1 MMLDIVHYN
10 NFYLTY
16 FSSSQSPLTSPL
28 PPLQKHLLQLLC
40 LGQCFG
46 VQAYFCLNK
55 DFTKT
60 PFSDQTGKGEKGWGI
75 FMQEVLVAERPK
87 QSDMSHSAI
96 IFVTECVAECVA

>member
-1 MMLDIVHYN
+1 M
-10 NFYLTY
+10 
-16 FSSSQSPLTSPL
+16 
-28 PPLQKHLLQLLC
+28 HLLQLLC

-46 VQAYFCLNK
+46 VQAYLCLNK
-55 DFTKT
+55 YFSKT

-96 IFVTECVAECVA
+96 IYIHNSTLVTAYCLYNAGYTVYAVAGQ

>member
-1 MMLDIVHYN
+1 MFYN
-10 NFYLTY
+10 ELTRLCIHVNFISYRIISCLTRA
-16 FSSSQSPLTSPL
+16 
-28 PPLQKHLLQLLC
+28 
-40 LGQCFG
+40 G

-55 DFTKT
+55 DFTKK

-96 IFVTECVAECVA
+96 ICV